1 MEDLNNKLAGLK
13 DTVKKIKN
21 EIKSFEENESKN
33 FEQRTIN
40 AVTNKIF
47 LPSNYSKEIPI
58 NKLNRALLRNYFKFP
73 SKEQNQF
80 SNTINNTNTFR
91 NNKNIKN
98 NKNSYRTIMSPQ
110 NLGKNIHMNRISK
123 KFSKMINRKI
133 IDNNGGNN
141 NESKIK
147 YLGSNDLNNMNK
159 YLTIDIEDNSCIN
172 KNVLKHI
179 KSKQKECTRQK
190 SGLNENKIDE
200 IDKIIMTYSNN
211 GNLKKNIIN
220 DYFSYSKNKNGFN
233 KKDMLYNEYNNFNTH
248 NGKNN
253 KNISKSAH
261 LSVQRTSTNRNIDI
275 KDMINLNNDNEKQN
289 FNGSLFQ
296 FNGSKLSTKNNSK
309 KNTNKNNSFNDK
321 LKVIPNCTKIN
332 NIKKSSKDN
341 KNFSRN
347 DTNPNSSRNT
357 FILNNEF
364 FLYDDKELLDK
375 HKNFNET
382 YQNFNFGL
390 RPTNFIPMN
399 NTINYLSNDSS
410 EDFDLNNKEKV
421 INKKKI
427 RKILGKSSIG
437 DIYLKAKL
445 FEKCGENNFGN
456 YVHEYCDTNN
466 SINNLKKYKKF
477 IAQLKEEEIQDKKL
491 INVYQRLCK
500 KIIELLNPQEINE
513 IVGEI
518 QNNFVEN
525 ENDNYIIEEI
535 KSILPY

>member
-1 MEDLNNKLAGLK
+1 
-13 DTVKKIKN
+13 
-21 EIKSFEENESKN
+21 
-33 FEQRTIN
+33 
-40 AVTNKIF
+40 
-47 LPSNYSKEIPI
+47 
-58 NKLNRALLRNYFKFP
+58 
-73 SKEQNQF
+73 
-80 SNTINNTNTFR
+80 
-91 NNKNIKN
+91 
-98 NKNSYRTIMSPQ
+98 MSPQ

-296 FNGSKLSTKNNSK
+296 FNGSKLSTKNN
-309 KNTNKNNSFNDK
+309 
-321 LKVIPNCTKIN
+321 
-332 NIKKSSKDN
+332 
-341 KNFSRN
+341 
-347 DTNPNSSRNT
+347 
-357 FILNNEF
+357 
-364 FLYDDKELLDK
+364 
-375 HKNFNET
+375 
-382 YQNFNFGL
+382 
-390 RPTNFIPMN
+390 
-399 NTINYLSNDSS
+399 
-410 EDFDLNNKEKV
+410 
-421 INKKKI
+421 
-427 RKILGKSSIG
+427 
-437 DIYLKAKL
+437 
-445 FEKCGENNFGN
+445 
-456 YVHEYCDTNN
+456 
-466 SINNLKKYKKF
+466 
-477 IAQLKEEEIQDKKL
+477 
-491 INVYQRLCK
+491 
-500 KIIELLNPQEINE
+500 
-513 IVGEI
+513 
-518 QNNFVEN
+518 
-525 ENDNYIIEEI
+525 
-535 KSILPY
+535 

>member
-1 MEDLNNKLAGLK
+1 MK
-13 DTVKKIKN
+13 
-21 EIKSFEENESKN
+21 
-33 FEQRTIN
+33 
-40 AVTNKIF
+40 
-47 LPSNYSKEIPI
+47 Y
-58 NKLNRALLRNYFKFP
+58 
-73 SKEQNQF
+73 
-80 SNTINNTNTFR
+80 
-91 NNKNIKN
+91 NKNNYK
-98 NKNSYRTIMSPQ
+98 TIMTPQ
-110 NLGKNIHMNRISK
+110 ILGKNIHMNRISK
-123 KFSKMINRKI
+123 KFNNKINRNIISSNGGHDKKNKI
-133 IDNNGGNN
+133 KCLDLTNSNNVNNFMTIDNKNN
-141 NESKIK
+141 S
-147 YLGSNDLNNMNK
+147 D
-159 YLTIDIEDNSCIN
+159 IN
-172 KNVLKHI
+172 KNLFKHLS
-179 KSKQKECTRQK
+179 SKQKEYSRQK

-364 FLYDDKELLDK
+364 FLYDDKEMLDK

-410 EDFDLNNKEKV
+410 EDFYLNNNEKI
-421 INKKKI
+421 INKKRIK
-427 RKILGKSSIG
+427 KILGKSSIG
-437 DIYLKAKL
+437 DICLKAKL
-445 FEKCGENNFGN
+445 FEKCGENNFKN
-456 YVHEYCDTNN
+456 YIHIYCDTNN
-466 SINNLKKYKKF
+466 TISNLKKYKKF
-477 IAQLKEEEIQDKKL
+477 LVQLKQEENQDKKL
-491 INVYQRLCK
+491 INIYQKLCK
-500 KIIELLNPQEINE
+500 KIIGLMNPKEINE
-513 IVGEI
+513 IVSEI
-518 QNNFVEN
+518 QNNFIEY
-525 ENDNYIIEEI
+525 ENDNYIIDQI
-535 KSILPY
+535 KYILPY

>member
-147 YLGSNDLNNMNK
+147 YLGPNDLNNMNK
-159 YLTIDIEDNSCIN
+159 YLTIDIENNSCIN
-172 KNVLKHI
+172 KNVLKPI
-179 KSKQKECTRQK
+179 PSKQKEFTRQK

-296 FNGSKLSTKNNSK
+296 FNGSKLSTKNNS
-309 KNTNKNNSFNDK
+309 FNDK

-399 NTINYLSNDSS
+399 NAINYLSNDSS
-410 EDFDLNNKEKV
+410 EDVDLNNKEKV

-456 YVHEYCDTNN
+456 YVSEYCDTNN

>member
-147 YLGSNDLNNMNK
+147 YLGPNDLNNMNK
-159 YLTIDIEDNSCIN
+159 YLTIDIENNSCIN

-179 KSKQKECTRQK
+179 PSKQKEFTRQK

-399 NTINYLSNDSS
+399 NAINYLSNDSS